1 MGNKRLL
8 FIGNYFK
15 SDRSN
20 QNVWFEIPEHLE
32 QLGWEKMI
40 TSQRV
45 ARLLR
50 LIDMLWTVFSRR
62 QSYDI
67 ALVDVFSGA
76 AFTWAE
82 MAARLLR
89 LLKKPFVLNLRGGNL
104 PEFSRKFSLR
114 VEKTLESA
122 NRVISPS
129 AYLQEQLKG
138 FRGDIS
144 VIPNPLDIETYPYR
158 RRAEVK
164 PDLVW
169 VRAFHDIYNPSL
181 APKVLSLLMEKWPG
195 IRLTMVGPD
204 KGDGSLE
211 RMVAEAQ
218 SLGVIDRIRVVGGV
232 PREDVPQFL
241 EAGEVFINTTNFD
254 NTPVSVL
261 EAMACGLPIVTTN
274 VGGIPWL
281 IEDGVDGLLVPPDD
295 PGSMVAAIEQI
306 LSDSALAGRL
316 SENGRKKAES
326 FDWSIILP
334 QWDRLLESVIE
345 GESKS
350 D

>member
-1 MGNKRLL
+1 MNKKGPIL
-8 FIGNYFK
+8 FIGNYFE

-20 QNVWFEIPEHLE
+20 KNVWFEIPGRLE
-32 QLGWEKMI
+32 QVGWEKMI

-45 ARLLR
+45 ARPLR
-50 LIDMLWTVFSRR
+50 LIDMLWTIFSRR

-76 AFTWAE
+76 AFIWSE
-82 MAARLLR
+82 MAARLLKH
-89 LLKKPFVLNLRGGNL
+89 LKKPFVLNLRGGNL

-138 FRGDIS
+138 LRGDIA

-181 APKVLSLLMEKWPG
+181 APKVLNLLMEKWPG
-195 IRLTMVGPD
+195 VQLTMVGPD

-218 SLGVIDRIRVVGGV
+218 SLGVIDRIKVIGGV
-232 PREDVPQFL
+232 PREEVPQFL
-241 EAGEVFINTTNFD
+241 EAGEVFINSTNID
-254 NTPVSVL
+254 NTPLSVI

-281 IEDGVDGLLVPPDD
+281 VEDGVDGLLVPPDD
-295 PGSMVAAIEQI
+295 PEVMAEAVERI
-306 LSDSALAGRL
+306 LKAPDLAGKL
-316 SENGRKKAES
+316 SQNARQIAEG
-326 FDWSIILP
+326 FDWSLVLPKWENLFTKIL
-334 QWDRLLESVIE
+334 EYSSE
-345 GESKS
+345 
-350 D
+350 